1 LASSCRAERRRQR
14 PNSGHG
20 CRPTQRDSCITCVG
34 AESLS
39 TPCFRGR
46 YSAMAEFVVSDAAIA
61 AMTPA
66 ERRELITRLEM
77 PLDELVPPDV
87 LARHRRLRLG

>member
-1 LASSCRAERRRQR
+1 
-14 PNSGHG
+14 
-20 CRPTQRDSCITCVG
+20 
-34 AESLS
+34 
-39 TPCFRGR
+39 
-46 YSAMAEFVVSDAAIA
+46 MAEFIVSDAAIA